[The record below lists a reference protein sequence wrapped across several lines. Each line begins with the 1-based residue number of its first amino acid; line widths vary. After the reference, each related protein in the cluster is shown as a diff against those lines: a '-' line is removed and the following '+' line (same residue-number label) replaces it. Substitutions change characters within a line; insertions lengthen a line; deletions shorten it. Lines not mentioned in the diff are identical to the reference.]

1 VEDDNRGEQFS
12 SVGVSL
18 SKRKTQEIMVLEA
31 ITKYGASGFRVVRP
45 KRSTGLKDNGMSYA
59 DTPVWS
65 RSAWNS

>member
-1 VEDDNRGEQFS
+1 MEDDNRGEQFS

-45 KRSTGLKDNGMSYA
+45 KRSTGFDLAPLS
-59 DTPVWS
+59 
-65 RSAWNS
+65 